1 MPEWNGF
8 NPFPHM
14 VFGWS
19 LTQVCHRPLVM
30 KTSVADQQTLA
41 KAFLHITV
49 EVLGNTAT
57 DDKEIFLEWKPDSVV
72 GGSEGGWQWMEKTV
86 SSRRNGKNTAQQWRE
101 REAAQQILSG
111 FSKGRTFQEA
121 TC

>member
-1 MPEWNGF
+1 
-8 NPFPHM
+8 M

-72 GGSEGGWQWMEKTV
+72 GVGGEGGQWMEKTV

-101 REAAQQILSG
+101 RAAAQQILTG

>member
-72 GGSEGGWQWMEKTV
+72 GGGSGWKRQCPAGEMGKTQHSSGEKE
-86 SSRRNGKNTAQQWRE
+86 QQH
-101 REAAQQILSG
+101 
-111 FSKGRTFQEA
+111 SKS
-121 TC
+121 

>member
-72 GGSEGGWQWMEKTV
+72 GGGQWMEKTV

-101 REAAQQILSG
+101 REAAQQILTG

>member
-1 MPEWNGF
+1 
-8 NPFPHM
+8 
-14 VFGWS
+14 
-19 LTQVCHRPLVM
+19 M

-72 GGSEGGWQWMEKTV
+72 GGGGGVVDGKDSVQQEKWEKHSTAV
-86 SSRRNGKNTAQQWRE
+86 ERKSSSTANPD
-101 REAAQQILSG
+101 G
-111 FSKGRTFQEA
+111 VF
-121 TC
+121 